1 MTIIPP
7 SPRETLERTKW
18 APEGEGVE
26 VVASTA
32 ALVVVAAALVVVAPA
47 LVVVSGLIVVVGS
60 DSAVVAVSLAVP
72 QAAITRVSAA
82 RMARARIGRVY
93 AGSWLSGRDPFPVCP
108 VLFSDQIPTAM
119 SPSIPRFS

>member
-7 SPRETLERTKW
+7 SPRETLVRTKW

-82 RMARARIGRVY
+82 RMAWARIGRVY
-93 AGSWLSGRDPFPVCP
+93 ADSWV
-108 VLFSDQIPTAM
+108 
-119 SPSIPRFS
+119 

>member
-7 SPRETLERTKW
+7 SPSETLVRTKW

-32 ALVVVAAALVVVAPA
+32 ALVVVASALVVVAPA
-47 LVVVSGLIVVVGS
+47 LVVVSGLTVVVGS
-60 DSAVVAVSLAVP
+60 DSAVVVVSPDVP

-82 RMARARIGRVY
+82 RMAGARIGRAY
-93 AGSWLSGRDPFPVCP
+93 AGSWLLGKIPFQSARFYPVIG
-108 VLFSDQIPTAM
+108 Q
-119 SPSIPRFS
+119 RFSSASIN